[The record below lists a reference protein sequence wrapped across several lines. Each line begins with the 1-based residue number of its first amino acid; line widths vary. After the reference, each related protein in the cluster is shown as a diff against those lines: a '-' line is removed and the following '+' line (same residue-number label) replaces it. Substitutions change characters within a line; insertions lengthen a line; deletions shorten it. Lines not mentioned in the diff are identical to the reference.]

1 MLKQGFDIAFKII
14 KVLSILIIPI
24 AVCIGVFAI
33 LCLSWF
39 LVFKYYFKLEF
50 KPSGIIPV
58 KKRPLINSCS
68 MMSPAVIFWIYTNV
82 NRASSIPVV
91 FICSAVNRV
100 QERQ

>member
-50 KPSGIIPV
+50 KPSGIVPV
-58 KKRPLINSCS
+58 KKRPLIKQL
-68 MMSPAVIFWIYTNV
+68 SPAVIFWICTNV